1 MRIGRLRID
10 LGLLVEEGLLQRVQL
25 TTLVAHALSRRHA
38 LGEPL
43 QGDDAGTVEA
53 AGITFVTTKHETAAG
68 FMAEAVWQRTGVTVS
83 DQTIRNY
90 AARAAA

>member
-1 MRIGRLRID
+1 MTPK
-10 LGLLVEEGLLQRVQL
+10 QQL
-25 TTLVAHALSRRHA
+25 IEMK

-43 QGDDAGTVEA
+43 MPFIESHRADGASWDTIARTVS
-53 AGITFVTTKHETAAG
+53 
-68 FMAEAVWQRTGVTVS
+68 QRTGITVT

>member
-1 MRIGRLRID
+1 MTPK
-10 LGLLVEEGLLQRVQL
+10 QQL
-25 TTLVAHALSRRHA
+25 IEMK

-43 QGDDAGTVEA
+43 MPFIESLRAQGASWDAIARELWT
-53 AGITFVTTKHETAAG
+53 
-68 FMAEAVWQRTGVTVS
+68 RTGVTVT

>member
-1 MRIGRLRID
+1 MTPK
-10 LGLLVEEGLLQRVQL
+10 QQL
-25 TTLVAHALSRRHA
+25 IEMK

-43 QGDDAGTVEA
+43 LPFIEHHRADGASWDAIARV
-53 AGITFVTTKHETAAG
+53 VS
-68 FMAEAVWQRTGVTVS
+68 QRTGVTVS